1 MKFLASTVA
10 LILLINLTI
19 NAQFKRKNEINKLM
33 DSISKS
39 NPLPTFVVGG
49 VNKKGVFYQYNH
61 GNKIWSEK
69 TPVSDNHIFRIAS
82 MTKAITSVAA
92 LQLVEQGKLQL
103 DEPLDKLMPEMASIP
118 ILTKDG
124 KLVKAT
130 KSITLRHLLT
140 HTAGFGYPYFNDE
153 LDKFKKNMPAN
164 YAYPDLPR
172 VFEVGSSWQ
181 YGTNTD
187 WVGKIVEKVSGKD
200 LETYFRDN
208 IFQPLGMTRTFFNVP
223 DNMVSE
229 ISTFGKLNGDHFV
242 ADTVFQYK
250 NLKPKT
256 FSGGGGLFSTFIDYA
271 QFIRCIL
278 NDGTLNNHQIIKK
291 STVDLMFTNNIG
303 ELLTTVNV
311 SSHNYAYLLN
321 PKTTFFGVNK
331 YGLAWA
337 IDQTGRKNIHNAGT
351 VYWCGIGNTFYSIDR
366 KKGEAVLFFS
376 NSFPLGNSF
385 TEELYYNAEGAIYNI
400 R

>member
-1 MKFLASTVA
+1 MK
-10 LILLINLTI
+10 ILSFILTLVLLVNSSI
-19 NAQFKRKNEINKLM
+19 NAQFKRKNEIDNLLT
-33 DSISKS
+33 SISKN

-49 VNKKGVFYQYNH
+49 VNKAGLFYQYNH
-61 GNKIWSEK
+61 GNKIWSGN
-69 TPVSDNHIFRIAS
+69 TPINENHIFRIYS

-140 HTAGFGYPYFNDE
+140 HTAGFGYPFFSDG
-153 LDKFKKNMPAN
+153 LDKFTKNMPAN
-164 YAYPDLPR
+164 YAYADLPR
-172 VFEVGSSWQ
+172 LFESGSSWQ

-208 IFQPLGMTRTFFNVP
+208 ILQPLGMTRTFFNVP
-223 DNMVSE
+223 NELVSE
-229 ISTFGKLNGDHFV
+229 ISTFGQLNGDHFV
-242 ADTVFQYK
+242 ADTVSQYK
-250 NLKPKT
+250 DLHLKT
-256 FSGGGGLFSTFIDYA
+256 FSGGGGLFSTLKDYA

-303 ELLTTVNV
+303 ELLTTVNDP
-311 SSHNYAYLLN
+311 SPNYSFLIN
-321 PKTTFFGVNK
+321 PKTTFLGANK
-331 YGLAWA
+331 YSVAWA
-337 IDQTGRKNIHNAGT
+337 IDQTGRKNIQNAGT
-351 VYWCGIGNTFYSIDR
+351 AYWCGVGNTFYSIDR

-385 TEELYYNAEGAIYNI
+385 TEELYYNAEGAIYNLK
-400 R
+400 

>member
-1 MKFLASTVA
+1 MK
-10 LILLINLTI
+10 ILSFILTLVLLVNSSI
-19 NAQFKRKNEINKLM
+19 NAQFKRKNEIDNLLTI
-33 DSISKS
+33 ISKN

-49 VNKKGVFYQYNH
+49 VNKSGLFYQYNH
-61 GNKIWSEK
+61 GNKIWSGN
-69 TPVSDNHIFRIAS
+69 TPINENHLFRIAS

-92 LQLVEQGKLQL
+92 LQLVEQGQLQL

-140 HTAGFGYPYFNDE
+140 HTAGFGYPYFNDG

-164 YAYPDLPR
+164 YAYADLPR
-172 VFEVGSSWQ
+172 VFEAGSSWQ

-208 IFQPLGMTRTFFNVP
+208 ILLPLGMTRTFFNVP
-223 DNMVSE
+223 DDMVSE

-250 NLKPKT
+250 NLKLKT
-256 FSGGGGLFSTFIDYA
+256 FSGGGGLFSTFKDYA

-311 SSHNYAYLLN
+311 SSPNYAYLLN
-321 PKTTFFGVNK
+321 PKTIFFGANK

-351 VYWCGIGNTFYSIDR
+351 VYWCGLGNTFYSINR

-376 NSFPLGNSF
+376 NSFPLLNSF
-385 TEELYYNAEGAIYNI
+385 TEELYYNAEGAIYNVK
-400 R
+400 